1 MKITRAAALAI
12 WVTLA
17 CFQGRAWVN
26 AQLDNNSRGRYHDAM
41 SKTTSNLLNNAL
53 RLTTAERAELAAEL
67 LASLDGEPE
76 DDVEAAWAAEIQRRV
91 ERVKS
96 GEAKGRPW
104 SKVRERLDRHRG

>member
-1 MKITRAAALAI
+1 
-12 WVTLA
+12 
-17 CFQGRAWVN
+17 
-26 AQLDNNSRGRYHDAM
+26 M

-67 LASLDGEPE
+67 LASLDGDPE

-91 ERVKS
+91 ERLKS
-96 GEAKGRPW
+96 GEAQGRPW

>member
-1 MKITRAAALAI
+1 ML
-12 WVTLA
+12 V

-26 AQLDNNSRGRYHDAM
+26 AQLDNNSSGRYDEAM

-76 DDVEAAWAAEIQRRV
+76 DDVEAAWVAEIQRRV
-91 ERVKS
+91 ERIRS

-104 SKVRERLDRHRG
+104 SEVRERLDRDRG